1 MNKDWTR
8 LYADVDEWAQAH
20 RDEFVADISRVCR
33 IRSVSVMNKQDPE
46 QPFGEACRKMLDEAL
61 EKAVRDSAAQGHLP
75 AVAHRSNRRS
85 WKITMYLDDWLT
97 LCRVWGAMEQT
108 LPPDPESP
116 EAAAYPGS
124 NPETCR
130 PPAESPCP

>member
-1 MNKDWTR
+1 MAVNSQEKAARGRW
-8 LYADVDEWAQAH
+8 
-20 RDEFVADISRVCR
+20 EFFRACRSRGFCTGFPGLHIHVCR
-33 IRSVSVMNKQDPE
+33 AERL
-46 QPFGEACRKMLDEAL
+46 RLDEAL

-97 LCRVWGAMEQT
+97 LCRSWGSMEQT

-124 NPETCR
+124 DPETCR
-130 PPAESPCP
+130 PPAETPCP